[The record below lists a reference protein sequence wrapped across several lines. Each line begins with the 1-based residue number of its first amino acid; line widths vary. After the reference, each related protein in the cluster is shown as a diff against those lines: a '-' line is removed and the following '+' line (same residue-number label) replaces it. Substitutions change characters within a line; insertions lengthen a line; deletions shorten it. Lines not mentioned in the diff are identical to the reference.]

1 MTKEELLQIDYLH
14 KFNNKRRFNMGVIAW
29 LVLGALSGWIA
40 NRLMDSQTGLI
51 DNIIIGIIGAFIGGF
66 IFNFLGA
73 QTITGLNLHSIFV
86 SVVGAC
92 ILLWII
98 NKIRK

>member
-1 MTKEELLQIDYLH
+1 
-14 KFNNKRRFNMGVIAW
+14 MGTVAW

-40 NRLMDSQTGLI
+40 NRLMGKSSSSGLI
-51 DNIIIGIIGAFIGGF
+51 DNIIVGIIGSFIGGF
-66 IFNFLGA
+66 VFNFFGA
-73 QTITGLNLHSIFV
+73 KTITGLNLHSIFV

-98 NKIRK
+98 NKIRR

>member
-1 MTKEELLQIDYLH
+1 
-14 KFNNKRRFNMGVIAW
+14 MGVIAW
-29 LVLGALSGWIA
+29 LVLGALSGWLA
-40 NRLMDSQTGLI
+40 NKLMKNSSSGLI

-66 IFNFLGA
+66 VFNFLGA

-98 NKIRK
+98 NKIRR

>member
-1 MTKEELLQIDYLH
+1 
-14 KFNNKRRFNMGVIAW
+14 MGVIAW
-29 LVLGALSGWIA
+29 LVLGALSGWLA
-40 NRLMDSQTGLI
+40 NKLMKNSSSGLI

-66 IFNFLGA
+66 VFNFLGA
-73 QTITGLNLHSIFV
+73 QTITGFNLHSIFV

-98 NKIRK
+98 NKIRR

>member
-1 MTKEELLQIDYLH
+1 
-14 KFNNKRRFNMGVIAW
+14 MGVIAW

-40 NRLMDSQTGLI
+40 NRLMDSRTGLI

-66 IFNFLGA
+66 VFNFLGA
-73 QTITGLNLHSIFV
+73 QTTVTGLNLHSVFV
-86 SVVGAC
+86 SVIGSC

-98 NKIRK
+98 NKIKK

>member
-1 MTKEELLQIDYLH
+1 
-14 KFNNKRRFNMGVIAW
+14 MGVIAW
-29 LVLGALSGWIA
+29 LVLGALSGWLA
-40 NRLMDSQTGLI
+40 NKLMKNSSSGLI
-51 DNIIIGIIGAFIGGF
+51 DNIIIGIIGSFIGGF
-66 IFNFLGA
+66 VFNFFGA

-98 NKIRK
+98 NKIRR

>member
-1 MTKEELLQIDYLH
+1 
-14 KFNNKRRFNMGVIAW
+14 MGVIAW
-29 LVLGALSGWIA
+29 LVLGALSGWLA
-40 NRLMDSQTGLI
+40 NKLMKNSSSGLI

-66 IFNFLGA
+66 VFNFFGA
-73 QTITGLNLHSIFV
+73 ETITGLNLHSIFV

-98 NKIRK
+98 NKIRR

>member
-1 MTKEELLQIDYLH
+1 
-14 KFNNKRRFNMGVIAW
+14 MGVIAW
-29 LVLGALSGWIA
+29 LVLGALSGWLA
-40 NRLMDSQTGLI
+40 NKLMKNSSSGLI
-51 DNIIIGIIGAFIGGF
+51 DNIIIGIIGAFIGG
-66 IFNFLGA
+66 IVFNFLGA
-73 QTITGLNLHSIFV
+73 QTITGFNLHSIFV

>member
-1 MTKEELLQIDYLH
+1 
-14 KFNNKRRFNMGVIAW
+14 MGVIAW

-40 NRLMDSQTGLI
+40 NRLINSQTGLI
-51 DNIIIGIIGAFIGGF
+51 DNIIIGIIGSFVGG
-66 IFNFLGA
+66 IVFNFFGSR
-73 QTITGLNLHSIFV
+73 TITGLNLHSIFV

-98 NKIRK
+98 NKIRR

>member
-1 MTKEELLQIDYLH
+1 
-14 KFNNKRRFNMGVIAW
+14 MGTVAW

-40 NRLMDSQTGLI
+40 NRLMGKSSSSGLI

-66 IFNFLGA
+66 VFNFLGA

-92 ILLWII
+92 ILLWIV
-98 NKIRK
+98 NKIRR

>member
-1 MTKEELLQIDYLH
+1 
-14 KFNNKRRFNMGVIAW
+14 MGVIAW

-40 NRLMDSQTGLI
+40 NRLMDSRTG
-51 DNIIIGIIGAFIGGF
+51 
-66 IFNFLGA
+66 
-73 QTITGLNLHSIFV
+73 NLHSIFV

-98 NKIRK
+98 NKIRR

>member
-1 MTKEELLQIDYLH
+1 
-14 KFNNKRRFNMGVIAW
+14 MGVIAW

-40 NRLMDSQTGLI
+40 NRLMNSSTGLI

-66 IFNFLGA
+66 VFNFLGA
-73 QTITGLNLHSIFV
+73 QTVTGLNLHSVFV
-86 SVVGAC
+86 SVIGSC